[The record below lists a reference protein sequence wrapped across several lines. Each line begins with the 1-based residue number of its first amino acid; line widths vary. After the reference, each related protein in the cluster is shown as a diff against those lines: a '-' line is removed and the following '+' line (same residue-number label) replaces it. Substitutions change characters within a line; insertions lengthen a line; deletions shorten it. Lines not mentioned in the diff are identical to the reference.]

1 MRAQLLKNMLIDG
14 ETVPAGTILDVSGWR
29 NVKSLESMR
38 FITFVTEAEETPK
51 KEVRA
56 KVAK

>member
-14 ETVPAGTILDVSGWR
+14 ENVPAGTILDVSGWK
-29 NVKSLESMR
+29 NVRSLESMR
-38 FITFVTEAEETPK
+38 FIAFVKEAEETPK
-51 KEVRA
+51 KEVKA

>member
-1 MRAQLLKNMLIDG
+1 MKAQLLKSMLIDG
-14 ETVPAGTILDVSGWR
+14 ETVPAGTVLEVSGWK

-51 KEVRA
+51 KEVKA

>member
-1 MRAQLLKNMLIDG
+1 MLIDG
-14 ETVPAGTILDVSGWR
+14 ETVPAGTVLEVSGWK

-51 KEVRA
+51 KEVKA